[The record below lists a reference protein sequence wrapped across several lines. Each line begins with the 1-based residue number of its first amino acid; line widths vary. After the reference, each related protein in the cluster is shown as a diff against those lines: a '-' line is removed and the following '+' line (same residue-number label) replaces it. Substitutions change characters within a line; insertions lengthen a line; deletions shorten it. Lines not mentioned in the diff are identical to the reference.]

1 MSLRTRGGGSPAI
14 SNAQLLIDT
23 GADVTL
29 LPRDAVLR
37 LGLQPDAGGGYEL
50 ISLDGKRTT
59 ADSVELDMI
68 FLNKA
73 FRGRYLLIDAQ
84 HGILGRDVL
93 SAVALLMDGPKQEW
107 SAA

>member
-1 MSLRTRGGGSPAI
+1 
-14 SNAQLLIDT
+14 
-23 GADVTL
+23 
-29 LPRDAVLR
+29 
-37 LGLQPDAGGGYEL
+37 
-50 ISLDGKRTT
+50 
-59 ADSVELDMI
+59 MI